1 MGSGE
6 EEFKNKKSNVRKII
20 FIFCLLFL
28 LLFISAISPT
38 FGAIHITVTE
48 VYSIIW
54 HGLFQNQETTKEA
67 AEFVIWNIR
76 LPRILM
82 GIAAGIGLG
91 LAGTIMQGVLKNPL
105 ASPYT
110 FGVSSGA
117 GFGAALAITLGA
129 GLISIIGRYY
139 IIGIAFIFAFITSL
153 FILYWADRLGAT
165 PLGIVI
171 VVILGIAMIWLYATL
186 NSLILYFCEA
196 GVVKEI
202 GFWSV
207 GNLGMASWNNLLP
220 VSIVLVGC
228 ILLLLLISLTLKLR
242 DFDAISIR
250 TGTENSPAMENKR
263 VRILIIAIASILV
276 ASTISFTGMIAFIGL
291 VAPHIAYVTVGKDN
305 KFLLPAAGLI
315 GALLL
320 VGADTMART
329 IMTPVI
335 IPVGVITSLI
345 GVPLFI
351 YLLIKIIIR
360 LTR

>member
-1 MGSGE
+1 MKE
-6 EEFKNKKSNVRKII
+6 DYKNKKSNVMKMV
-20 FIFCLLFL
+20 FIVFLFFL
-28 LLFISAISPT
+28 LLFICAFSVT
-38 FGAIHITVTE
+38 LGAYLLTVTE
-48 VYSIIW
+48 VYSIILQC
-54 HGLFQNQETTKEA
+54 LFQSPETTKEL
-67 AEFVIWNIR
+67 VVWNLR
-76 LPRILM
+76 LPRVLM
-82 GIAAGIGLG
+82 GILAGICLG
-91 LAGTIMQGVLKNPL
+91 IAGCIMQGVLKNPL

-110 FGVSSGA
+110 LGVSSGA
-117 GFGAALAITLGA
+117 GFGAALAITTLGA

-196 GVVKEI
+196 GVVREI
-202 GFWSV
+202 EFWSV
-207 GNLGMASWNNLLP
+207 GNLGMTSWDNLLP

-228 ILLLLLISLTLKLR
+228 ILLLLLISLTLKLQ

-250 TGTENSPAMENKR
+250 SGTENSPAMENKR

-291 VAPHIAYVTVGKDN
+291 VAPYIAYVTVGKDN
-305 KFLLPAAGLI
+305 RFLLPASALL

-320 VGADTMART
+320 VGADIVTRT
-329 IMTPVI
+329 IMAPVI

-351 YLLIKIIIR
+351 YLLIKIIIP